1 MMHEKLRKDTGK
13 LVDDWLEIAYDD
25 FEVAN
30 YLYREQKR
38 YLYMAYMCQQSIE
51 KAIKAVIQQNGK
63 IPQKVHKLELI
74 AKDADI
80 WKLLDVQQKSFL
92 KSLSMFY
99 IATRYPGIREKLSRG
114 LTNQRA
120 DSILQSTK
128 EMLVWLCKHLRNL

>member
-1 MMHEKLRKDTGK
+1 MHKKFWKDKRKLI
-13 LVDDWLEIAYDD
+13 DDWLEIAYED

-51 KAIKAVIQQNGK
+51 KAIKAVIQQNDK
-63 IPQKVHKLELI
+63 IPQKIHKLDLI

-80 WKLLDVQQKSFL
+80 WKLLGAQQKNFL

-99 IATRYPGIREKLSRG
+99 IATRYPGIRGKLNKD
-114 LTNQRA
+114 LTSQRA
-120 DSILQSTK
+120 ASLLNSTK
-128 EMLVWLCKHLRNL
+128 EMLLWLCRYLRNL